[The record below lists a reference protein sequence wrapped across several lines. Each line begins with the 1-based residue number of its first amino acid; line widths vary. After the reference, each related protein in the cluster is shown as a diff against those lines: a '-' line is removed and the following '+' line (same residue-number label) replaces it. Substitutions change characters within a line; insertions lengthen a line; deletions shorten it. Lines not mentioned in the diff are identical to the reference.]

1 MAIQYP
7 MYNNYQNQFGMVQQ
21 PQSIINPM
29 QNQGQ
34 FQIQNGGFVSVSS
47 EEDARRYPVAPG
59 NSVTFKNE
67 NAPYVYTKTMG
78 FSQLDRPLFEK
89 FRLVKE
95 EDVEV
100 QEEEKSQ
107 AIASKAEPI
116 KYLMQEDLSPLVKD
130 IKNIQT
136 KIKEID
142 SVLEG
147 LKSSCDS
154 SVKQIT
160 TTKSAKSSTKEA
172 K

>member
-1 MAIQYP
+1 MALQYP
-7 MYNNYQNQFGMVQQ
+7 MYNGFQNQYGYTQ
-21 PQSIINPM
+21 PIINPM
-29 QNQGQ
+29 VNQGQ
-34 FQIQNGGFVSVSS
+34 FQIQNGGFIAVPS
-47 EEDARRYPVAPG
+47 EEDARKYPVAPG

-95 EDVEV
+95 EDTEV
-100 QEEEKSQ
+100 QKEEKSESE
-107 AIASKAEPI
+107 ASVAEPL

-160 TTKSAKSSTKEA
+160 TTKSSSKSASEKGG

>member
-1 MAIQYP
+1 MAVY
-7 MYNNYQNQFGMVQQ
+7 
-21 PQSIINPM
+21 NPM
-29 QNQGQ
+29 FQNYGNPYPINQQMMNQTSQ
-34 FQIQNGGFVSVSS
+34 FQIQNGGFISVAS
-47 EEDARRYPVAPG
+47 EEDARRYPVAQG

-95 EDVEV
+95 EDIKACD
-100 QEEEKSQ
+100 EERNDD
-107 AIASKAEPI
+107 ASNDEPI
-116 KYLMQEDLSPLVKD
+116 TYLVQEDLDPLVKD

-147 LKSSCDS
+147 LKSSCES
-154 SVKQIT
+154 SVKQT
-160 TTKSAKSSTKEA
+160 TETKATSKTASKGGK
-172 K
+172 